1 MANTGDYPIE
11 PNEQGY
17 YIVKP
22 GDGGS
27 LLNTLDVV
35 NALPASEGRAYIFLS
50 DGTYDLGREVL
61 TPISRSN
68 ISIIGQ
74 SMDNTIVINEAPQEE
89 PLEEQVEI
97 APTMSLKEAKKLA
110 KAQKSKGQKSNSLA
124 DLAKLFGGN
133 NGK

>member
-1 MANTGDYPIE
+1 MVEDYPL
-11 PNEQGY
+11 
-17 YIVKP
+17 V
-22 GDGGS
+22 
-27 LLNTLDVV
+27 
-35 NALPASEGRAYIFLS
+35 
-50 DGTYDLGREVL
+50 
-61 TPISRSN
+61 
-68 ISIIGQ
+68 
-74 SMDNTIVINEAPQEE
+74 NEAPQEE